1 MVEKDNKEKKELK
14 LLGFNFTKFL
24 AQKNPDFKGNLEIV
38 SNINIIS
45 LEKQKLEI
53 IKEEAVKIDFN
64 FTLDYK
70 ELGKIEILGNL
81 LIMFDTKTQKQVLEE
96 WKDKKLPNDIRL
108 AILNIILQR
117 SSLKALQLEEEL
129 GLPLHIQLP
138 RLKMGE
144 QKS

>member
-1 MVEKDNKEKKELK
+1 MVEKDNQEKRELK
-14 LLGFNFTKFL
+14 LLGFTFTKFL
-24 AQKNPDFKGNLEIV
+24 AQKNPDFKGKLDIL
-38 SNINIIS
+38 SNINILS
-45 LEKQKLEI
+45 LEKQKLDLI
-53 IKEEAVKIDFN
+53 NGEAVKINFD

-70 ELGKIEILGNL
+70 DSGKLEILGNL
-81 LIMFDTKTQKQVLEE
+81 MLMFDAKTQKQVLEE

-117 SSLKALQLEEEL
+117 SSLKALQLEEEV
-129 GLPLHIQLP
+129 GLPLHVQLP